1 MSSLRNQ
8 KFEVNDYEDIAK
20 FQFSICG
27 PLPTT
32 CNGYLNS
39 AVCWL
44 INGVEKNIGIFTEQV
59 VFDNGKIYMS
69 MVGEKCIENGPP
81 SLTTIQFVCDY
92 LDSKYIDFN
101 KVNKKYQSFMHNTIM

>member
-1 MSSLRNQ
+1 MSNLKGQ
-8 KFEVNDYEDIAK
+8 IFEVNDYEDSSK

-27 PLPTT
+27 TLRTS

-69 MVGEKCIENGPP
+69 MVGEKCVSNGPA

-92 LDSKYIDFN
+92 SDSKSIDFK
-101 KVNKKYQSFMHNTIM
+101 KVNAIIIFI